1 MRYER
6 VVRYAGEA
14 AQIVRLAC
22 RNVPRH
28 RARTSVV
35 LAAIAFGV
43 AALVV
48 AGGYVHDVYAKL
60 AETLIHSQTG
70 HIQIAKATFF
80 TSGSRS
86 PEKNLLTDPQ
96 RLATLASRVAPDATV
111 MSRLTF
117 AGLVDNGRTSYPV
130 VGEGVEP
137 AKEAALASH
146 ATIVAGRAL
155 SAADRMSTVVGRGLA
170 DALRLA
176 PGDRVNLLVSTVGGA
191 MNTLELEVVGV
202 SQSFS
207 KDYDLHVVRL
217 PLATAQELMD
227 TTAANAIVVLLAQTA
242 DTHAVAA
249 ALERAMG
256 ANGGLAVK
264 TWDELNDFYKSTV
277 DLYDRQFLVLRIV
290 VIVLVVLAVANAIN
304 MAVFERAG
312 EFGTMRTLG
321 NRSGRLFVLILV
333 ESAVLGLAGA
343 VLGVALGAGVA
354 RIVSLVGIPMPAP
367 PGSDLAYT
375 AQIMLVPSVIA
386 GAFVGGFVAAAVASV
401 VPAFR
406 VSTMPLV
413 DALGRNR

>member
-6 VVRYAGEA
+6 VVRHAGEA

-96 RLATLASRVAPDATV
+96 RLVTLASRVAPDATV

-117 AGLVDNGRTSYPV
+117 AGLLDNGRTSYPV

-137 AKEAALASH
+137 AKEAALASR

-170 DALRLA
+170 DALRLS

-207 KDYDLHVVRL
+207 KDYDLHVVRV

-227 TTAANAIVVLLAQTA
+227 TTAANAVVVLLAQTA

-249 ALERAMG
+249 ALEREIG

-333 ESAVLGLAGA
+333 ESVVLGLAGA
-343 VLGVALGAGVA
+343 LLGIALGAGVA
-354 RIVSLVGIPMPAP
+354 RTVSLVGIPMPAP

-375 AQIMLVPSVIA
+375 AQIMLVPSVIVS
-386 GAFVGGFVAAAVASV
+386 AFVGGFVAAAVASV

-413 DALGRNR
+413 DAIGRNR